1 MPYLVDGHNLIP
13 KIPGLSLKSFDDEE
27 QLIKL
32 LQDFCRVL
40 RKPVEVYFDG
50 APPGQARQQRHG
62 QVTAIFV
69 RQGLTADAAIRQRL
83 LKLGKAASQWTVV
96 SSDHAVQDAARLVR
110 AQALSAEEFSRLLQ
124 NSLAAGPAQPGRG
137 HPPEMSPSELAE
149 WMSLFGQ
156 DSDFGKKGGK
166 F

>member
-1 MPYLVDGHNLIP
+1 M
-13 KIPGLSLKSFDDEE
+13 KSFDDEE

-83 LKLGKAASQWTVV
+83 IKLGKSASQWTVV
-96 SSDHAVQDAARLVR
+96 SSDHAVQNAARLVH
-110 AQALSAEEFSRLLQ
+110 AQSLSAEEFSRLLQ
-124 NSLAAGPAQPGRG
+124 NSLAAGPAQPARD
-137 HPPEMSPSELAE
+137 HQPEMSPSELAE

>member
-1 MPYLVDGHNLIP
+1 MPYLIDGHNLIP
-13 KIPGLSLKSFDDEE
+13 KIPGLSLQSLDDEE

-32 LQDFCRVL
+32 LQDFCRIQ
-40 RKPVEVYFDG
+40 RKSVEVYFDG

-62 QVTAIFV
+62 QVSAIFV

-96 SSDHAVQDAARLVR
+96 SSDHAVQDAARLAH
-110 AQALSAEEFSRLLQ
+110 AQSLSSEEFSRLLQ
-124 NSLAAGPAQPGRG
+124 NSLAAGSAQPERG

-149 WMSLFGQ
+149 WMHLFGQ
-156 DSDFGKKGGK
+156 EADIKKKGRK